1 VLLPPPPPPPPPHHL
16 LHSHRSTSLQAT
28 GFLVAVFIYL
38 VEWRVLF
45 TLAGLS
51 LTGFIGTLIVV
62 RPIAVRRASMR
73 DDWGLLRSRKRLLKI
88 ARKAQVVRG
97 ERPTQPKAKHEVKA
111 ERLAKARAKGERLP
125 SLSDLYHNGVAEYS
139 GALRWTAAEVRL
151 PSAAAAARPPSPL
164 SHLRP
169 LRSLPSST

>member
-1 VLLPPPPPPPPPHHL
+1 MYK
-16 LHSHRSTSLQAT
+16 RQ
-28 GFLVAVFIYL
+28 
-38 VEWRVLF
+38 LF

-125 SLSDLYHNGVAEYS
+125 SLSDLYHNGVAEYCGDS
-139 GALRWTAAEVRL
+139 KLCDHFRPKSYPHWWDTILSQSV
-151 PSAAAAARPPSPL
+151 ARIF
-164 SHLRP
+164 HY
-169 LRSLPSST
+169 

>member
-1 VLLPPPPPPPPPHHL
+1 M
-16 LHSHRSTSLQAT
+16 
-28 GFLVAVFIYL
+28 
-38 VEWRVLF
+38 LF

-139 GALRWTAAEVRL
+139 GALRWTAAEVR
-151 PSAAAAARPPSPL
+151 PGRRRPRPPSPL

-169 LRSLPSST
+169 LRSLPHST

>member
-1 VLLPPPPPPPPPHHL
+1 M
-16 LHSHRSTSLQAT
+16 
-28 GFLVAVFIYL
+28 
-38 VEWRVLF
+38 LF

-139 GALRWTAAEVRL
+139 GALRWTAAEVR
-151 PSAAAAARPPSPL
+151 PAHPHRPPRPPTL

-169 LRSLPSST
+169 LRSLPHST